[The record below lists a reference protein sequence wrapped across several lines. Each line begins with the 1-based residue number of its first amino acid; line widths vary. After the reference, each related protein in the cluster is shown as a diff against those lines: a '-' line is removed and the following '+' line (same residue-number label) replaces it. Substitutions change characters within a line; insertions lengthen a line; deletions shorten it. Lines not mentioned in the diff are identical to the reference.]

1 MNAAALPIS
10 ESYSAASSTKGEEDV
25 FARATERL
33 LNIGA
38 VPVSHFLQEPAIV
51 VAPQNVLPVVSQSAQ
66 PSRAPAAG
74 PEGTVAGAVARL
86 HQACQQTFGTTEAL
100 KYDFEVDDVSNAKRC
115 KLTITLPNALSR
127 MYTSP
132 TAYQKKYDAKAHVST
147 IAIENGAIEFI
158 VSAGGTRTLEDVSA
172 PQLKQEG
179 ESASIP
185 IVDDE
190 TVQSIDRAC
199 LQWTN
204 GRIKPFWL
212 IINEPKFGRKQG
224 CALRIRMGPRN
235 SKVWSVSTVY
245 DTPGEAKKACAEAAL
260 ADGILDYIRTW
271 SPSGTDTNL
280 GESGSESPV
289 TGIGLEQFFES
300 LPRPF
305 PEQIAGQTA
314 ADVNGPAWLN
324 TTIQSARGGKIVP
337 NFIWTVDPKHGLHGC
352 LLRLER
358 PGEVK
363 SYLVDA
369 RFLKRA
375 EAKAAVCLLA
385 MAEGAGDYI
394 RSVAKAI
401 EDKLPASMRKY
412 VSEVLVPVLNSEYR
426 KAHGPGIQPHVE
438 YDMDLDA
445 CGATLIVELCP
456 SATPDQVRKY
466 TVPTEYRNRNDAKLA
481 VIAHAVEQGAIEF
494 LRFKGRPTP
503 PGYVPYYAQQKENYL
518 GNRKRKTWDSG
529 GGAWGDTDGGSSWQS
544 HKKPRTAAGGFN
556 QFHGGQGGGYAPP
569 RKEYQKSAS
578 WNGPKRHQN
587 GPGSWGRNGAPGPG
601 QYGDAPGPSRGT
613 GHFQHQHAPRNG
625 NGRGHP
631 LSAPASLAPYP
642 AGGGG
647 GHMQAPAPYPPYPVN
662 GAQPFFPNPPPQAS
676 YAGVPAQVPQYG
688 VPNAA
693 VSAYPTYYPQPQPPP
708 VMNVAPS
715 VPFYN
720 AAYHSM
726 TPGYQP
732 QPYNPPPTAYAAAAP
747 QPGYYPVPGAI
758 PPQVPAAS
766 PPGHFPGAPGMP
778 PAGHPAMAAASA
790 PYMQYQSP
798 LSHPPSMQ
806 PIPSPTRPPQPTAQ
820 LPVPPT
826 APQVPPAATAQTPVP
841 PQAVP
846 IQPALPQTA
855 PPQTTPPQPPPSQPA
870 LPQPAPPQPAPPTT
884 APPPPPPPSTTT
896 ASYPQTNGNLSRH
909 PPAYAIPTPS
919 ASPTASDRAAQNGK
933 GKKTAKVTIAVEST
947 PKTNVTALYDHC
959 RTTGMPTPQFCHEIV
974 KGEHGAEPK
983 HNVWVIIGK
992 TKFGLPVTFSSLSQG
1007 QEKVAK
1013 KVLDQLRQT
1022 KADGKAASK
1031 SS

>member
-1 MNAAALPIS
+1 MNAAALPTG
-10 ESYSAASSTKGEEDV
+10 ERYPAAATTKDEDAV

-33 LNIGA
+33 FNIGA

-51 VAPQNVLPVVSQSAQ
+51 VAPQNVLPVVSQSA
-66 PSRAPAAG
+66 PSSRPATG
-74 PEGTVAGAVARL
+74 PEGINTGAVARL
-86 HQACQQTFGTTEAL
+86 HQACQQAFGSTEAL
-100 KYDFEVDDVSNAKRC
+100 NYEFEVDDVSNAKRC
-115 KLTITLPNALSR
+115 KLTITLPNGNSR
-127 MYTSP
+127 IYTSP
-132 TAYQKKYDAKAHVST
+132 IAYQRKYDAKAHVSAV
-147 IAIENGAIEFI
+147 AIENGAIDFI
-158 VSAGGTRTLEDVSA
+158 VSAGVKRTLEGDTA
-172 PQLKQEG
+172 PQSNQEG
-179 ESASIP
+179 EAAPIP
-185 IVDDE
+185 LVPDESVD
-190 TVQSIDRAC
+190 SIDRAC
-199 LQWTN
+199 LEWTN

-224 CALRIRMGPRN
+224 CALRIRLGPRN
-235 SKVWSVSTVY
+235 SRVWSVSTVY
-245 DTPGEAKKACAEAAL
+245 DTPSEARKACAEAAL

-280 GESGSESPV
+280 GEPGSELPN
-289 TGIGLEQFFES
+289 TGISLDQFFEA

-305 PEQIAGQTA
+305 PEPVTGQTA

-337 NFIWTVDPKHGLHGC
+337 NFIWTVDPKYGFHGC

-369 RFLKRA
+369 RFSKRA

-385 MAEGAGDYI
+385 MVEGAGDYI

-412 VSEVLVPVLNSEYR
+412 VSEVLIPVLNSEYR

-445 CGATLIVELCP
+445 CGATLTVELCP

-503 PGYVPYYAQQKENYL
+503 PGYVPYYAQQKESYL

-529 GGAWGDTDGGSSWQS
+529 GGAWGDADSGSSWQS

-556 QFHGGQGGGYAPP
+556 QYHGGQGQGQGG
-569 RKEYQKSAS
+569 
-578 WNGPKRHQN
+578 HQN
-587 GPGSWGRNGAPGPG
+587 GPGSWGRNGAPGPSQS
-601 QYGDAPGPSRGT
+601 QYGDVPGPSRGT
-613 GHFQHQHAPRNG
+613 GHFQHRNV
-625 NGRGHP
+625 RGHP
-631 LSAPASLAPYP
+631 PSAPASLAPYP

-647 GHMQAPAPYPPYPVN
+647 GHMQPPASYPHYPAG
-662 GAQPFFPNPPPQAS
+662 GAQPFYPNPPHQAPF
-676 YAGVPAQVPQYG
+676 AGVPAQVPQYG

-693 VSAYPTYYPQPQPPP
+693 VGAYPTYYPQPQPPP
-708 VMNVAPS
+708 VMNVAAP

-720 AAYHSM
+720 AAYPSM
-726 TPGYQP
+726 TPGYQA
-732 QPYNPPPTAYAAAAP
+732 QPYAPVAVAYPAAAP
-747 QPGYYPVPGAI
+747 QPGYYPAPSAVAPV
-758 PPQVPAAS
+758 PPQMPAAS
-766 PPGHFPGAPGMP
+766 PPGHFPGVPGLP
-778 PAGHPAMAAASA
+778 PSGPPVMAAASA
-790 PYMQYQSP
+790 PYMQYQHALP
-798 LSHPPSMQ
+798 HPPSMQ
-806 PIPSPTRPPQPTAQ
+806 PTPSPTQ
-820 LPVPPT
+820 
-826 APQVPPAATAQTPVP
+826 
-841 PQAVP
+841 
-846 IQPALPQTA
+846 
-855 PPQTTPPQPPPSQPA
+855 PPQPPAQTPPAHSPPQPA
-870 LPQPAPPQPAPPTT
+870 PPQAAPTQPPPPQIAPPQPAPPQPAPPTT
-884 APPPPPPPSTTT
+884 APPPPPPPSSTI
-896 ASYPQTNGNLSRH
+896 ASYPTTNGALSRH
-909 PPAYAIPTPS
+909 PPPHAMPTPS
-919 ASPTASDRAAQNGK
+919 ASPSASDRAAQNGK

-947 PKTNVTALYDHC
+947 PKTNVTALYGAWLLLRVDHC
-959 RTTGMPTPQFCHEIV
+959 RMAGMPTPQFCHEIV
-974 KGEHGAEPK
+974 KDEHGAEPK

-1013 KVLDQLRQT
+1013 KVLDQLRQN
-1022 KADGKAASK
+1022 KADGKTASK